1 MRLCMRSPL
10 FLILFTI
17 FSVLYFGV
25 TAIAQTEQ
33 PLSPAQAALEEAKAE
48 KLDAEQKKDEAQTTL
63 DAATDALNTAIQ
75 KVADAEIAAK
85 NEEGEIEIARQ
96 AVKDA
101 EGELTTAESELASA
115 RKAVEDAQSKIFGS
129 KEKLRG
135 AKAKL
140 NQLIGGTRPPLDID
154 IDKVVFETISPNI
167 LGENCDAE
175 VSRGDRGEE
184 IVDNNVY
191 SSWTCNGYAELNF
204 NLENRQAIKAIRVYT
219 HNSSSRITGGP
230 NDFDKPIDHP
240 TGLNSYEVWVDDKSV
255 FYGYPNVDE
264 NCSGPDT
271 SAGGPVKQIPFPCV
285 VIEFDAVAGQRVSIF
300 TDDGRRNKDEQ
311 QQQIKAYQITK
322 VAEVTM
328 ETGKLP

>member
-1 MRLCMRSPL
+1 MRFLMRSPI

-17 FSVLYFGV
+17 LSLLSFGV

-33 PLSPAQAALEEAKAE
+33 PLTPAQAALEKAKAE
-48 KLDAEQKKDEAQTTL
+48 KLDAEQKKNEAE
-63 DAATDALNTAIQ
+63 AALTEATEALNIAEQ

-85 NEEGEIEIARQ
+85 NEEGEIEKARQ

-101 EGELTTAESELASA
+101 EDELATAESELETA
-115 RKAVEDAQSKIFGS
+115 RKAVENAQSKVFGS

-140 NQLIGGTRPPLDID
+140 NQLIGGTPPPLDID
-154 IDKVVFETISPNI
+154 IDKIVFETTSPNI
-167 LGENCDAE
+167 LGENCDGE
-175 VSRGDRGEE
+175 VARGDRGEE
-184 IVDNNVY
+184 IVDKNVY

-204 NLENRQAIKAIRVYT
+204 NLEDRQAIKAIRVYT
-219 HNSSSRITGGP
+219 HGSE
-230 NDFDKPIDHP
+230 DFDKPIDHP

-300 TDDGRRNKDEQ
+300 TDDGSRNTDEE

-328 ETGKLP
+328 ETGKQP